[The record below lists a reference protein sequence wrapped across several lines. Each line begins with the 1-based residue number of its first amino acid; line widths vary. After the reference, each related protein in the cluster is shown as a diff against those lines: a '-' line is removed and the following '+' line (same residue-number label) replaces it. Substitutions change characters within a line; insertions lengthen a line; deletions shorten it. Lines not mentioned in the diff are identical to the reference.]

1 MRFVLVDRI
10 VALQPGVSVD
20 AEAALSAREEIFE
33 DHFPGFPVVP
43 GVLLTEMMGQA
54 AAKCLLADGRGRG
67 NPMLAEIRHARFR
80 EWVRPDQVVRLHAEV
95 VRDEEKYVLVRC
107 EGSVEGR
114 KVCSAELMLV
124 FLPAGELPADYRDQ
138 VLESYLARVGR
149 VRGGEVS

>member
-10 VALQPGVSVD
+10 IALQPGVSVE
-20 AEAALSAREEIFE
+20 AEASLPASEELFR

-67 NPMLAEIRHARFR
+67 SPMLAEIRHARFR

-107 EGSVEGR
+107 EGSVAGR

-124 FLPAGELPADYRDQ
+124 FLPASELPADYRDP
-138 VLESYLARVGR
+138 VLESYLAQVGR
-149 VRGGEVS
+149 VQGGEVS

>member
-20 AEAALSAREEIFE
+20 AEASLSSREEIFE

-107 EGSVEGR
+107 EGSVAGR

-124 FLPAGELPADYRDQ
+124 FLPASELPADYRDP
-138 VLESYLARVGR
+138 VLESYLAQVGR